1 MEETILQQIESLE
14 MVMNHQERKLSIALN
29 HLKEL
34 ARINRKFIIFGKIS
48 EDEEFDKQLILSQYE
63 RN

>member
-34 ARINRKFIIFGKIS
+34 ARINRNFIIFGKIS

>member
-1 MEETILQQIESLE
+1 MEEVILQQIESLE
-14 MVMNHQERKLSIALN
+14 LIMNSQQRRLNIALN

-34 ARINRKFIIFGKIS
+34 AKINRKFIIFGKIS